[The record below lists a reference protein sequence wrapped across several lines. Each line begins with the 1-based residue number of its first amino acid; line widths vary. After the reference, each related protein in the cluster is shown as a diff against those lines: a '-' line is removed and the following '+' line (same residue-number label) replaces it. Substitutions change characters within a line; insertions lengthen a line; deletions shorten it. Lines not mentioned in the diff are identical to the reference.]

1 MYSRSALTVIG
12 GFVLSLLI
20 AAGAATLVALGFITS
35 VVFVPLATALAFA
48 TLIAILVVIL
58 FAASA
63 EDTAAGGHRKR
74 IVCGCS
80 NSYLRTAAVS
90 ALIALI
96 VALVFSGAA
105 GVSAVIAAVLYGLTT
120 LFLLFAIFL
129 LVAFIF
135 CVLDSVC
142 RRCHCSDDDAE

>member
-1 MYSRSALTVIG
+1 MYSRSVLTVIG
-12 GFVLSLLI
+12 VFVLSLLL

-58 FAASA
+58 VAASA
-63 EDTAAGGHRKR
+63 EDTAAGGYRKR
-74 IVCGCS
+74 ILCGCS
-80 NSYLRTAAVS
+80 NAYLRTAAIS

-96 VALVFSGAA
+96 VALVFSGAS
-105 GVSAVIAAVLYGLTT
+105 GVSAVVAAVLYGLTA

-129 LVAFIF
+129 LAAFIF
-135 CVLDSVC
+135 CVLDSICHRC
-142 RRCHCSDDDAE
+142 RCSDDDAE